1 MPAPIRIST
10 LAARFGASAHGE
22 DVLVVRVAS
31 LESAGPDALTFLANP
46 RFKPL
51 LESSAAGVVVVRA
64 TDAVGLRRPHV
75 IAKDP
80 YLFYAQAAQLLYP
93 QRTANPGIHSSAC
106 VDPSARVSDAAEIG
120 PNVVIGAGSVVGA
133 GCIIMAN
140 SYVGARVELGDDVL
154 LHPTVTLMDDCQIGS
169 RVIVHPGAV
178 LGGDGFGNA
187 WAGDHWEKIPQVG
200 RVVIGDD
207 VEIGANTTIDRG
219 ALEDTVIGSG
229 ARIDNL
235 IQIAHNVEIGAHTAL
250 AGCVGIAGSTKIGA
264 RCQIGGAAMISG
276 HLEICDGAVVLG
288 GTLVAKSIREP
299 GAYGGPYPMQAHGDW
314 VKNAAQLR
322 HLGELAQR
330 VKQLEK
336 TMASLSVATG
346 ENE

>member
-1 MPAPIRIST
+1 MPNAILISA
-10 LAARFGASAHGE
+10 LAERFGATWHGD
-22 DVLVVRVAS
+22 DVAICRVAP
-31 LESAGPDALTFLANP
+31 LESAGADALTFLTNP
-46 RFKPL
+46 RFKAQL
-51 LESSAAGVVVVRA
+51 ASSAAGVVAVRA
-64 TDAVGLRRPHV
+64 ADAVGLTRPHV

-80 YLFYAQAAQLLYP
+80 YLFYAQVAQLLYP
-93 QRTANPGIHSSAC
+93 QRRARPGIHATAC
-106 VDPSARVSDAAEIG
+106 VDVSAQIDADAEIG
-120 PNVVIGAGSVVGA
+120 PNVVIGAGTAIGA
-133 GCIIMAN
+133 GSIVMAN
-140 SYVGARVELGDDVL
+140 SYVGDRVTLGCNVL
-154 LHPTVTLMDDCQIGS
+154 LHPMVTVMDDCQIGD
-169 RVIVHPGAV
+169 RVIIHPSAV

-187 WAGDHWEKIPQVG
+187 WAGDHWEKIPQIG
-200 RVVIGDD
+200 RVVIGSD
-207 VEIGANTTIDRG
+207 VEIGACTTIDRG
-219 ALEDTVIGSG
+219 ALEDTVIGQG

-235 IQIAHNVEIGAHTAL
+235 IQIGHNVEIGAHTAL

-299 GAYGGPYPMQAHGDW
+299 GAYGGPYPMQAHADW

-322 HLGELAQR
+322 HLNELAQR

-336 TMASLSVATG
+336 TMASLNAAAG